1 MALVTGDER
10 DFAEIIERAA
20 MVAARTDDFESWGVV
35 SNNLWVLITADRPQ
49 RRRASRTRRPP

>member
-20 MVAARTDDFESWGVV
+20 MVAARTDDFESWAWSATTSGF
-35 SNNLWVLITADRPQ
+35 
-49 RRRASRTRRPP
+49 